1 MNDLERNYYNAFVS
15 VRDFGAENAVDFPAG
30 SAGANNF
37 AAVSAVADEMEQSGA
52 VQTSGASSQ
61 MTAQKGLAT
70 VELREDLRA
79 INRTARALA
88 VDNTDLGVLFR
99 MPSGNNEQTLLAA
112 ARAFLTGATPLKNRF
127 VEFGLPDDF
136 LEDLQADITHFEQAV
151 SSKGASTGEKVSAT
165 ASIGDA
171 VKNGL
176 EALLACVPSSRT
188 NTATTPQNSPR
199 GQLLATLNVPRR
211 KKHRHRRLNRLK
223 NGD

>member
-1 MNDLERNYYNAFVS
+1 MNDLERNYYNAFVG
-15 VRDFGAENAVDFPAG
+15 VRDFGAENAADFKAG

-37 AAVSAVADEMEQSGA
+37 AAVGAAADEMEQSGA

-70 VELREDLRA
+70 AELREDLRA

-88 VDNTDLGVLFR
+88 VDDADLGALFR
-99 MPSGNNEQTLLAA
+99 MPSGNNEQNLLAA
-112 ARAFLTGATPLKNRF
+112 ARAFLTGATPLKDRF

-136 LEDLQADITHFEQAV
+136 LEDLQADINHFEQAV

-171 VKNGL
+171 VQNGL
-176 EALLACVPSSRT
+176 EAL
-188 NTATTPQNSPR
+188 
-199 GQLLATLNVPRR
+199 
-211 KKHRHRRLNRLK
+211 RRLRAIVPNKYRDNPAKLAAWTSASHVERAAK
-223 NGD
+223 KKPETSVKPQ